1 MNLDLTGKNALVC
14 GGSRG
19 IGQAIAIE
27 LAQLGANVTLSS
39 RTESLLKET
48 ANTLDTSKG
57 NTHDYFTADFSKP
70 ESLKSSLESY
80 LISSGKQFNILI
92 NNTGG
97 PAGGPIVN
105 ADTSEFLAAFNNHL
119 ICNHILVQALLPSL
133 KSTGYGRIVNIISTS
148 VKVPLNGLG
157 VSNTVRGAVASWS
170 KTLAN
175 ELGPF
180 GITVNNILPG
190 ATNTDRLKS
199 IIETKAAKTNQEKES
214 VSQGMQNV
222 IPMARFGEP
231 NEIANVAAFLCTPAA
246 AYVSGQSIA
255 VDGGRT
261 PSL

>member
-27 LAQLGANVTLSS
+27 LAKLGANVTLCS
-39 RTESLLKET
+39 RTEPLLKET
-48 ANTLDTSKG
+48 ANALDTSKG

-70 ESLKSSLESY
+70 ESLKSSLEIY
-80 LISSGKQFNILI
+80 LAASTKTFNILI

-105 ADTSEFLAAFNNHL
+105 AETSEFLSAFNNHL
-119 ICNHILVQALLPSL
+119 ICNHILATTLIPAFKES
-133 KSTGYGRIVNIISTS
+133 GYGRIVNIISTS

-157 VSNTVRGAVASWS
+157 VSNTIRGAVASWS

-175 ELGPF
+175 ELGQF
-180 GITVNNILPG
+180 GITVNNVLPG

-199 IIETKAAKTNQEKES
+199 IIENKAAKTNKEQAE
-214 VSQGMQNV
+214 VSKAMQGV

-231 NEIANVAAFLCTPAA
+231 NEIANVAAFLCSPAA

-261 PSL
+261 GSI

>member
-1 MNLDLTGKNALVC
+1 MNLDLIGKNALVC
-14 GGSRG
+14 GGSKG

-27 LAQLGANVTLSS
+27 LAKLGANVTLCS
-39 RTESLLKET
+39 RTESLLQST
-48 ANTLDTSKG
+48 ANELDNSKG
-57 NTHDYFTADFSKP
+57 NKHDYFSADFSKP
-70 ESLKSSLESY
+70 EALKTALDTY
-80 LISSGKQFNILI
+80 LAKSGKHFNILI

-105 ADTSEFLAAFNNHL
+105 ADTSEFIAAFNNHL

-133 KSTGYGRIVNIISTS
+133 KSSGYGRIVNIISTS
-148 VKVPLNGLG
+148 VKVPLSGLG

-199 IIETKAAKTNQEKES
+199 IIETKASKTNQEKES
-214 VSQGMQNV
+214 VSKSMENL
-222 IPMARFGEP
+222 IPMSRFGEP
-231 NEIANVAAFLCTPAA
+231 SEIANVAAFLCTPAA
-246 AYVSGQSIA
+246 SYVTGQSIA

-261 PSL
+261 GSI

>member
-1 MNLDLTGKNALVC
+1 MNLDLQGKNALVC
-14 GGSRG
+14 GGSKG
-19 IGQAIAIE
+19 IGKAIALE
-27 LAQLGANVTLSS
+27 LAILGANVTLCS
-39 RTESLLKET
+39 RSEDILQSAALE
-48 ANTLDTSKG
+48 LDTSNG

-70 ESLKSSLESY
+70 DLLKNALNNY
-80 LISSGKQFNILI
+80 LAKTGKAFNILI

-105 ADTSEFLAAFNNHL
+105 AETSEFLSAFNNHL
-119 ICNHILVQALLPSL
+119 ICNHILATTLIPAF
-133 KSTGYGRIVNIISTS
+133 KETGYGRIVNIISTS

-157 VSNTVRGAVASWS
+157 VSNTIRGAVASWS

-175 ELGPF
+175 ELGQF
-180 GITVNNILPG
+180 GITVNNVLPG

-199 IIETKAAKTNQEKES
+199 IIENKAAKTNKEQAE
-214 VSQGMQNV
+214 VSKAMQGV

-231 NEIANVAAFLCTPAA
+231 NEIANVAAFLCSPAA

>member
-1 MNLDLTGKNALVC
+1 MNLDLKGKNALVC

-27 LAQLGANVTLSS
+27 LAKLGANVTLCS
-39 RTESLLKET
+39 RTEALLKTT
-48 ANTLDTSKG
+48 ASELDTSKG
-57 NTHDYFTADFSKP
+57 NSHDYFTADFSRP

-80 LISSGKQFNILI
+80 LASSKKQFNILI

-105 ADTSEFLAAFNNHL
+105 AETTEFLSAFNNHL

-133 KSTGYGRIVNIISTS
+133 KSSGYGRIVNIISTS
-148 VKVPLNGLG
+148 VKIPLNGLG
-157 VSNTVRGAVASWS
+157 VSNTIRGAVASWS

-175 ELGPF
+175 ELGQF

-199 IIETKAAKTNQEKES
+199 IIETKASKTNKEEAE
-214 VSQGMQNV
+214 VAKAMQGA

-261 PSL
+261 GSI